1 MMKERVFFTMERQ
14 IYHLSYLNGKLL
26 IFSNYLIEENLF
38 PEPYLYK
45 ARPLMSLYCLT
56 IS

>member
-14 IYHLSYLNGKLL
+14 ISHLFYLNGKFL
-26 IFSNYLIEENLF
+26 IFSQYLIEESLF
-38 PEPYLYK
+38 LVPNLYK